1 MHGENLLYRFGKRV
15 CTKMKNQ
22 DKQLKAEKK
31 GGGPIGPEASYDT
44 GILNLAE
51 GFVNWGG

>member
-15 CTKMKNQ
+15 CTKMRNQ

-31 GGGPIGPEASYDT
+31 GGGPIVPEASYDT